1 MEKAGTYED
10 DEEQPPS
17 SVKHKHAFS
26 DITSLHLSTALTA
39 ALCYPAFC
47 CFRYRKVQE

>member
-1 MEKAGTYED
+1 MIIGRTSSEGGRNNMEKAGTYED

-26 DITSLHLSTALTA
+26 DFYTSPLG
-39 ALCYPAFC
+39 
-47 CFRYRKVQE
+47 